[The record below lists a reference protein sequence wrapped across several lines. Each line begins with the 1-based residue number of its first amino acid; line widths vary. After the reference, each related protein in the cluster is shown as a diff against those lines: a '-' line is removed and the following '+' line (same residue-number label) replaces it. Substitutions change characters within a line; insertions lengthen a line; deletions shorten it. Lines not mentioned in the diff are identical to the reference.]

1 MQILTSLSHT
11 LLILHYIAKKSNKV
25 LHKARNATSK
35 MNSILCLHFDERMF
49 PAVEFLLFRN
59 VTTNNSTIF
68 TQDLHKT
75 YFSWRPSSGLSHSWF
90 FWQLKPPAAKP
101 CTQRRMQ
108 NLWRSQLDA
117 VSICSRLKG
126 PHQQLCAKCL
136 IYIRHDEM
144 VVEQSTLKLNNGNNA
159 LSSK

>member
-75 YFSWRPSSGLSHSWF
+75 YFS
-90 FWQLKPPAAKP
+90 
-101 CTQRRMQ
+101 
-108 NLWRSQLDA
+108 
-117 VSICSRLKG
+117 
-126 PHQQLCAKCL
+126 
-136 IYIRHDEM
+136 
-144 VVEQSTLKLNNGNNA
+144 
-159 LSSK
+159 